1 MKKITKL
8 PSQPKLVQKLRVAAY
23 ARVSTGKDAMLHS
36 LTAQIDYYK
45 TKIRANPEW
54 IFAGVYADEA
64 KTGTKET
71 REAFR
76 QLITDC
82 CDGKIDMVLTKSISR
97 FARNTVTLLQT
108 VRMCKEWGV
117 DVFFEEQNIHTMS
130 GDGELMM
137 SILASYAQEES
148 RSVSENQKW
157 RIRHNFA
164 SGIPWNGALLG
175 YRLQNGR
182 YEIVPEE
189 AEIVRRIYAEYLSG
203 FGYQAIVKHL
213 RKDGIHSRLGGNWEQ
228 TGIPK
233 ILSNPTYTG
242 NLLLQRYYRENHITK
257 RDLVNKGERPKYY
270 AENTHEAIIPQD
282 TFDAVQKEMARRSEK
297 NKNQAKVRQF
307 YPFTGKLVCG
317 ICGKN
322 YLRKV
327 IRTSAVWICPTYCRI
342 GKDTCASKSVP
353 EETLKDAA
361 AKALG
366 LEEFVEVVF
375 REHVESVLVC
385 NGNKLVFRF
394 RDGTETTQH
403 WKDRSR
409 SQSWTEEMKEAAR
422 QRALERRGSKCQE

>member
-175 YRLQNGR
+175 YRIRDGR

-189 AEIVRRIYAEYLSG
+189 AEIVRRIYAEYLEG
-203 FGYQAIVKHL
+203 FGYHAIVKHL
-213 RKDGIHSRLGGNWEQ
+213 RENGVLSRLGGDWGAS
-228 TGIPK
+228 GISK
-233 ILSNPTYTG
+233 ILQNHAYTG
-242 NLLLQRYYRENHITK
+242 SLLLQRYYRENHLTK
-257 RDLVNKGERPKYY
+257 KKLVNKGELPKYY
-270 AENTHEAIIPQD
+270 AEDTHDAIISKE
-282 TFDAVQKEMARRSEK
+282 TFDAVQAERTRRAERFG
-297 NKNQAKVRQF
+297 NHTGTRQF
-307 YPFTGKLVCG
+307 YPFTGKMVCAVCG
-317 ICGKN
+317 KH
-322 YLRKV
+322 YRRKV
-327 IRTSAVWICPTYCRI
+327 VKSGVVWICETFDHV
-342 GKDTCASKSVP
+342 GKFACASKQIP
-353 EETLKDAA
+353 EETLIQATAMAMGMD
-361 AKALG
+361 
-366 LEEFVEVVF
+366 EFAESIF
-375 REHVESVLVC
+375 RERVERILVC

-403 WKDRSR
+403 WQDRSR
-409 SQSWTEEMKEAAR
+409 SQSWTDEMKEAAR
-422 QRALERRGSKCQE
+422 QRALERRGAKCQE

>member
-71 REAFR
+71 REAFER
-76 QLITDC
+76 LIADC
-82 CDGKIDMVLTKSISR
+82 RDGKIDMVLTKSISR

-137 SILASYAQEES
+137 SILASFAQEES

-175 YRLQNGR
+175 YRIRDGR

-189 AEIVRRIYAEYLSG
+189 AEIVRRIYAEYLEG
-203 FGYQAIVKHL
+203 FGYHAIVKHL
-213 RKDGIHSRLGGNWEQ
+213 RENGVLSRLGSDWGAS
-228 TGIPK
+228 GISK
-233 ILSNPTYTG
+233 ILQNHAYTG
-242 NLLLQRYYRENHITK
+242 SLLLQRYYRENHLTK
-257 RDLVNKGERPKYY
+257 KKLVNKGELPKYY
-270 AENTHEAIIPQD
+270 AEDTHDAIISKE
-282 TFDAVQKEMARRSEK
+282 TFDAVQAERTRRAERFG
-297 NKNQAKVRQF
+297 NHTGTRQF
-307 YPFTGKLVCG
+307 YPFTGKMVCAVCG
-317 ICGKN
+317 KH
-322 YLRKV
+322 YRRKV
-327 IRTSAVWICPTYCRI
+327 VKSGVVWICETFDHV
-342 GKDTCASKSVP
+342 GKFACASKQIP
-353 EETLKDAA
+353 EETLIQATAMAMGMD
-361 AKALG
+361 
-366 LEEFVEVVF
+366 EFAESIF
-375 REHVESVLVC
+375 RERVERILVC

-403 WKDRSR
+403 WQDRSR

-422 QRALERRGSKCQE
+422 QRALERRGAKCQE

>member
-8 PSQPKLVQKLRVAAY
+8 PSHPKLEQKPRVAAY

-45 TKIRANPEW
+45 TKIRANPAW

-71 REAFR
+71 REAFER
-76 QLITDC
+76 LIADC
-82 CDGKIDMVLTKSISR
+82 RDGKIDMVLTKSISR

-148 RSVSENQKW
+148 RSASENQKW
-157 RIRHNFA
+157 RIKRNFA
-164 SGIPWNGALLG
+164 SGMPWNGALLG
-175 YRLQNGR
+175 YRIQNGR

-189 AEIVRRIYAEYLSG
+189 AEIVRRIYADYLAG
-203 FGYQAIVKHL
+203 FGYQAIVTRL
-213 RKDGIHSRLGGNWEQ
+213 REDGVLSRLGGKWEPSS
-228 TGIPK
+228 IAR
-233 ILSNPTYTG
+233 ILSHPAYTG
-242 NLLLQRYYRENHITK
+242 NLLLQRYYSENHITK
-257 RDLVNKGERPKYY
+257 KKLVNNGELPKYY
-270 AENTHEAIIPQD
+270 AEDTHDAIISKE
-282 TFDAVQKEMARRSEK
+282 TFDAVQAERTRRAARFG
-297 NKNQAKVRQF
+297 NHTGTRQF
-307 YPFTGKLVCG
+307 YPFTGKMVCAV
-317 ICGKN
+317 CGKN
-322 YLRKV
+322 YRRKV
-327 IRTSAVWICPTYCRI
+327 ITSGVVWICETFDRI
-342 GKDTCASKSVP
+342 GKAACASKQVP
-353 EETLKDAA
+353 EETLKGAA
-361 AKALG
+361 AKAMG
-366 LEEFVEVVF
+366 MVEFVEAVF
-375 REHVESVLVC
+375 RERVESILVC

-409 SQSWTEEMKEAAR
+409 SQSWTDEMKEAAR
-422 QRALERRGSKCQE
+422 QMALERRGSKCQE